1 MALQVGDTAPDFE
14 LPASGNQT
22 IKLSDYR
29 GKKNVLLAFYPFAFS
44 PVCSLQLP
52 GLQQQLGQFQSLNT
66 EVLGISVDS
75 KHSSAAFAEHL
86 HLDFPLVSDFNKEI
100 TRAYGVLREGG
111 FAERALFVIDRAGKI
126 AYAHINAIG
135 EVPDNEPVFEVLRR
149 LQ

>member
-1 MALQVGDTAPDFE
+1 MALQVGDVAPDFE
-14 LPASGNQT
+14 LSASGNHT

-52 GLQQQLGQFQSLNT
+52 GLQQQLSRFQSLNT

-86 HLDFPLVSDFNKEI
+86 RLDFPLVSDFNKDV
-100 TRAYGVLREGG
+100 TQAYGVLREGG
-111 FAERALFVIDRAGKI
+111 FAERALFVIDQAGKI
-126 AYAHINAIG
+126 TYAHINAIG
-135 EVPDNEPVFEVLRR
+135 EVPDNEPVFEVLRK

>member
-1 MALQVGDTAPDFE
+1 MALQVGDVAPDFE
-14 LPASGNQT
+14 LPASGNHM
-22 IKLSDYR
+22 IKLSDFR

-52 GLQQQLGQFQSLNT
+52 GLQQQLSQFQSLNT

-86 HLDFPLVSDFNKEI
+86 HLDFPLLSDFNKEI

-111 FAERALFVIDRAGKI
+111 FAERALFVIDKTGQDCVFARQRHRRSAGQRAG
-126 AYAHINAIG
+126 
-135 EVPDNEPVFEVLRR
+135 V
-149 LQ
+149 

>member
-1 MALQVGDTAPDFE
+1 MTLHVGDVAPDFE
-14 LPASGNQT
+14 LPASGNR
-22 IKLSDYR
+22 IVKLSDFR

-52 GLQQQLGQFQSLNT
+52 GLQQSLSEFQKFNT

-86 HLDFPLVSDFNKEI
+86 HLDFPLLSDFNKDV
-100 TRAYGVLREGG
+100 TAAYGVLREGG
-111 FAERALFVIDRAGKI
+111 FAERALFVIDKDGAVK
-126 AYAHINAIG
+126 YVHVNAIG
-135 EVPDNEPVFEVLRR
+135 EVPDIGPVFEVLHE

>member
-1 MALQVGDTAPDFE
+1 MALQVGDVAPDFE
-14 LPASGNQT
+14 LPASGSQL

-52 GLQQQLGQFQSLNT
+52 GLQEQLSQFQSLNT

-86 HLDFPLVSDFNKEI
+86 HLDFPLVSDFNKDI
-100 TRAYGVLREGG
+100 TQAYGVLRDGG
-111 FAERALFVIDRAGKI
+111 FAERALFVIDTAGKI

-135 EVPDNEPVFEVLRR
+135 EVPDNEPVFEVLRQ

>member
-1 MALQVGDTAPDFE
+1 MALQVGAVAPDFE
-14 LPASGNQT
+14 LPASGNRT
-22 IKLSDYR
+22 VKLSDFR

-52 GLQQQLGQFQSLNT
+52 GLQQSLGEFEKLNT

-86 HLDFPLVSDFNKEI
+86 HLDFPLVSDFNKDV
-100 TRAYGVLREGG
+100 TAAYGVLREGG
-111 FAERALFVIDRAGKI
+111 FAERALFVIDKDGTI
-126 AYAHINAIG
+126 VYAHVNAIG
-135 EVPDNEPVFEVLRR
+135 EVPDNGPVFEVLQK

>member
-14 LPASGNQT
+14 LHASGNRI
-22 IKLSDYR
+22 IKLSDFR

-52 GLQQQLGQFQSLNT
+52 GLQKNLDEFRALNT

-86 HLDFPLVSDFNKEI
+86 HLDFPLISDFNKEA
-100 TRAYGVLREGG
+100 TTAYGVLREGG
-111 FAERALFVIDRAGKI
+111 FAERALFVIDRGGQI
-126 AYAHINAIG
+126 AYVHVNPIG
-135 EVPDNEPVFEVLRR
+135 EVPDNGPVLEALRK

>member
-1 MALQVGDTAPDFE
+1 MALKVGDVAPDFE
-14 LPASGNQT
+14 LPASGNHT
-22 IKLSDYR
+22 IKLSEYR

-52 GLQQQLGQFQSLNT
+52 GLQQQLSQFQSLNT

-100 TRAYGVLREGG
+100 TQAYGVLREGG
-111 FAERALFVIDRAGKI
+111 FAERA
-126 AYAHINAIG
+126 
-135 EVPDNEPVFEVLRR
+135 VFEVLRQ

>member
-1 MALQVGDTAPDFE
+1 MALQVGDVAPDFE
-14 LPASGNQT
+14 LPASGNYT
-22 IKLSDYR
+22 IKLSNYR

-52 GLQQQLGQFQSLNT
+52 GLQQQLSRFQSLNT

-100 TRAYGVLREGG
+100 TQAYGVLREGG
-111 FAERALFVIDRAGKI
+111 FAERALFVIDTAGQI

-135 EVPDNEPVFEVLRR
+135 EVPDNEPVFEVLRK